1 MKLGEKIQDFTLS
14 DVNGNPISIES
25 FKGKKVLIYMWATW

>member
-1 MKLGEKIQDFTLS
+1 MKLGEKMRDVTLS

-25 FKGKKVLIYMWATW
+25 YKGKKVLIYMWATW

>member
-1 MKLGEKIQDFTLS
+1 MKLGEKIQNFTLS
-14 DVNGNPISIES
+14 DVHGKTISMES

>member
-14 DVNGNPISIES
+14 DVNGNSVSIES
-25 FKGKKVLIYMWATW
+25 YKGKKVLIYMWATW

>member
-1 MKLGEKIQDFTLS
+1 MKLGEKMRDFTLA

-25 FKGKKVLIYMWATW
+25 YKGKKVLVYMWATW